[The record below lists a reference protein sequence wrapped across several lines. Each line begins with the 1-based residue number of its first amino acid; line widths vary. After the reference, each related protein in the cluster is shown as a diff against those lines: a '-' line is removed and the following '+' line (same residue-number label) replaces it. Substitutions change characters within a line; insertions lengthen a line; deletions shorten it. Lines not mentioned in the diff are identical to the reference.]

1 MFNSHHLSLIGTTFA
16 QYLYLMVNGMSNI
29 DEVNVLASMA
39 GWAWP
44 NALQDIFKPRG
55 VNLMVARDS
64 AEFVDVIEQRRI
76 HTAIVD
82 MDTEKS
88 NGLATIKLIRLDY
101 PRLPCI
107 MLKDK
112 SDDNVLTRALEL
124 DVFGVVN
131 KPVDMNILKFL
142 LNRLFQKKYNSDIFA

>member
-1 MFNSHHLSLIGTTFA
+1 MFNSPQVSLIGTTFA
-16 QYLYLMVNGMSNI
+16 QYLRLMVNGMSNI

>member
-1 MFNSHHLSLIGTTFA
+1 
-16 QYLYLMVNGMSNI
+16 MVKGIMSNI
-29 DEVNVLASMA
+29 DEVNVLASVA

-44 NALQDIFKPRG
+44 SALNDIFKPRG
-55 VNLMVARDS
+55 INLLVANDS
-64 AEFVDVIEQRRI
+64 TEFVDIIEHRRI
-76 HTAIVD
+76 HTAIID
-82 MDTEKS
+82 MDTEIS
-88 NGLATIKLIRLDY
+88 NGLATVKLIRLEY
-101 PRLPCI
+101 PMLPCI

-112 SDDNVLTRALEL
+112 DDNNTLTRALEL

>member
-1 MFNSHHLSLIGTTFA
+1 
-16 QYLYLMVNGMSNI
+16 MSNI

-44 NALQDIFKPRG
+44 SALQDIFKPRG

-131 KPVDMNILKFL
+131 KPVDMNILQFL

>member
-1 MFNSHHLSLIGTTFA
+1 MFEYYITVLVGTTFA
-16 QYLYLMVNGMSNI
+16 QCFGLMANGMSNI
-29 DEVNVLASMA
+29 DEINVLTSVAN
-39 GWAWP
+39 WAWP
-44 NALQDIFKPRG
+44 SALQDIFKPRG
-55 VNLMVARDS
+55 VNLMVARDCD
-64 AEFVDVIEQRRI
+64 EFVDVIGQRRI

-82 MDTEKS
+82 MDAEKS
-88 NGLATIKLIRLDY
+88 NGLATIKFIRLDY

-112 SDDNVLTRALEL
+112 DDDNILARALEL

-142 LNRLFQKKYNSDIFA
+142 LHRLFQKKYNSDIFA

>member
-1 MFNSHHLSLIGTTFA
+1 
-16 QYLYLMVNGMSNI
+16 MVERLSNI
-29 DEVNVLASMA
+29 DEVNVLASVA

-44 NALQDIFKPRG
+44 SALQDIFKPRG

-64 AEFVDVIEQRRI
+64 AEFVGIIEQRRI

-88 NGLATIKLIRLDY
+88 NGLATIKLIRFDY

-107 MLKDK
+107 MLKEK
-112 SDDNVLTRALEL
+112 ADDNVLTKALEL

-131 KPVDMNILKFL
+131 KPVDMNILRFL
-142 LNRLFQKKYNSDIFA
+142 LNRLFQKRYNSDIFA

>member
-1 MFNSHHLSLIGTTFA
+1 M
-16 QYLYLMVNGMSNI
+16 
-29 DEVNVLASMA
+29 ASVA

-44 NALQDIFKPRG
+44 SALQDIFKPRG
-55 VNLMVARDS
+55 VNLMVAHDC
-64 AEFVDVIEQRRI
+64 AEFVDIIEQRRI

-82 MDTEKS
+82 MDAEKS
-88 NGLATIKLIRLDY
+88 NGLATVKLIRLDY

-112 SDDNVLTRALEL
+112 TDDNILTRALEL
-124 DVFGVVN
+124 DVFGVIN

>member
-16 QYLYLMVNGMSNI
+16 QYFYLMVNGMSNI

-44 NALQDIFKPRG
+44 SALQDIFKPRG

-131 KPVDMNILKFL
+131 KPVDMNILQFL

>member
-1 MFNSHHLSLIGTTFA
+1 MTKTVLD
-16 QYLYLMVNGMSNI
+16 I
-29 DEVNVLASMA
+29 DEVNVLASVA
-39 GWAWP
+39 NWAWP
-44 NALQDIFKPRG
+44 SALQDIFKPRG
-55 VNLMVARDS
+55 VNLMVARDCH
-64 AEFVDVIEQRRI
+64 EFVDIIEQRRI

-82 MDTEKS
+82 MDNEKS
-88 NGLATIKLIRLDY
+88 NGLATIKSIRLDY

-112 SDDNVLTRALEL
+112 ADDNILARALEL

-142 LNRLFQKKYNSDIFA
+142 LNRLFLKKYNSDIFA

>member
-1 MFNSHHLSLIGTTFA
+1 
-16 QYLYLMVNGMSNI
+16 MVSGMSNI

-55 VNLMVARDS
+55 INLMVARDS

-88 NGLATIKLIRLDY
+88 NGLATIKLIRLNY

-131 KPVDMNILKFL
+131 KPVDMNILQFL
-142 LNRLFQKKYNSDIFA
+142 LNRLFQKKYNSDIFAYTLKGSKCPRINP

>member
-1 MFNSHHLSLIGTTFA
+1 
-16 QYLYLMVNGMSNI
+16 MVSDISNI
-29 DEVNVLASMA
+29 NEVNVLASVA

-44 NALQDIFKPRG
+44 SALQDIFRPRG
-55 VNLMVARDS
+55 VNLMVARNS
-64 AEFVDVIEQRRI
+64 TEFVDVIEQRRI

-88 NGLATIKLIRLDY
+88 NGLATIKLIRSDY

-112 SDDNVLTRALEL
+112 ADDNVLTRALEL

-142 LNRLFQKKYNSDIFA
+142 LNRLFMKKYNSDIFA